1 MVKEEKK
8 REILD
13 ADIEGTKIIILLY
26 IHSKKSIVF
35 ALTSFHN
42 S

>member
-13 ADIEGTKIIILLY
+13 ADIEGTKIIIVLY

-35 ALTSFHN
+35 VSFHN